1 LRQVNTKDSDGSKT
15 IQLRTWR
22 VVLIRNRDEYL
33 GEVKAA
39 SLEAAEIAALQAFNL
54 KQEDRKRLL
63 VRERAYYLAAT

>member
-1 LRQVNTKDSDGSKT
+1 MRQVNTKDSDGSKT